1 MVDVEERKRARGNMR
16 LLVLVLILLG
26 LSVLGSIWQAV
37 RLSRNVGGTR
47 EGVAPFVETYLDALA
62 AGDSAALLAMADP
75 NADPAWLAMLEQ
87 EPRRL
92 WVPLTTWTI
101 ERVAELEGTGIV
113 QVSLN
118 GTFDADGVPVS
129 AYWRLYFVQDGEQWR
144 PTFPNVNAT
153 WGPRTTLPF
162 AEGIRMTYRLDE
174 ARDVPPAL
182 SDLFTFWEDVR
193 RLTGDNDTRPLL
205 IVIDPLEPFEA
216 VRVSEVE
223 DGMQIAARSPWTSY
237 GFLAPETEL
246 RARIAW
252 GILQVV
258 EAPTTRHRA
267 ALHAL
272 ARFWVGQVNDIHPLF
287 DAPLIRDAQT
297 WGTETP
303 SLAQVLAGDA
313 PETLQT
319 TAWLWLLSEG
329 MTTEQVIQIV
339 ETSSS
344 AEIEALLTTWRGQT
358 SADVNTA
365 WQEAVRTRY
374 QR

>member
-1 MVDVEERKRARGNMR
+1 MVDVEGRKQARSNTR
-16 LLVLVLILLG
+16 LLLLILLVLVLSI
-26 LSVLGSIWQAV
+26 LGSISQAF
-37 RLSRNVGGTR
+37 RLRRNVGGAR
-47 EGVAPFVETYLDALA
+47 EGVAPFAETYIAALA
-62 AGDSAALLAMADP
+62 AGDSTTLLAMADP
-75 NADPAWLAMLEQ
+75 NADPAWRAMLEQ

-92 WVPLTTWTI
+92 WVPLATWTI
-101 ERVAELEGTGIV
+101 ERVAEMEGTGIV
-113 QVSLN
+113 QVTLN
-118 GTFDADGVPVS
+118 GTLDADGVPVP
-129 AYWRLYFVQDGEQWR
+129 AYWRLYFVQDGEVWR

-153 WGPRTTLPF
+153 WGPQTTLPF

-193 RLTGDNDTRPLL
+193 QLAEDEQVRQLAIT
-205 IVIDPLEPFEA
+205 IDPLEPFEA
-216 VRVSEVE
+216 VRISEE
-223 DGMQIAARSPWTSY
+223 EGNPHIAARSPWSSHS
-237 GFLAPETEL
+237 FLAPETEL
-246 RARIAW
+246 RARVAW

-258 EAPTTRHRA
+258 EAPSPRHRA
-267 ALHAL
+267 ALQAL

-297 WGTETP
+297 WETEIP
-303 SLAQVLAGDA
+303 SLAQVLAGNA
-313 PETLQT
+313 PEPLQT

-329 MTTEQVIQIV
+329 MTTEQIIQIM

-344 AEIEALLTTWRGQT
+344 VEIDAFLTAWRGQT
-358 SADVNTA
+358 SADLNAT